1 MRSPRSASGAHV
13 VATALGFDPGFASFG
28 WALADLMSD
37 GSLHL
42 VSLGVIRTQKDDA
55 KREVFAAGDNFN
67 RAKEIAA
74 VLNSKVAES
83 EPRVFCAESMSFPR
97 SASVAAKMAMSWGLI
112 AMLAEQHKI
121 ALVATSPQRIKQRV
135 AGAKD
140 ASKQAVQDALVRQ
153 FQTLPTHLATI
164 TKSKHEHACDAL
176 ASIVAG
182 VESDVVNAIW
192 RR

>member
-1 MRSPRSASGAHV
+1 VRSPRSASDARV
-13 VATALGFDPGFASFG
+13 VATVLGFDPGFASFG

-37 GSLHL
+37 GSLCL
-42 VSLGVIRTQKDDA
+42 VGLGVIRTQKDNA

-67 RAKEIAA
+67 RAKEIAS
-74 VLNSKVAES
+74 VLNRKVEES
-83 EPRVFCAESMSFPR
+83 APRVFCAESMSFPR

-140 ASKQAVQDALVRQ
+140 ASKLDVQDALTKL
-153 FQTLPTHLATI
+153 FPTLPLHLQPFP
-164 TKSKHEHACDAL
+164 KGKHEHACDAL

-182 VESDVVNAIW
+182 VESDVINAIW